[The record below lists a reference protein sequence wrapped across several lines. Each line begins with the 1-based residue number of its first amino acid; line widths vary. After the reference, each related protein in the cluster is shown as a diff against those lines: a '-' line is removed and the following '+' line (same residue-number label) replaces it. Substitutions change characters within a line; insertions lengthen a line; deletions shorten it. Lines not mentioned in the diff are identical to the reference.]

1 MNVNVN
7 DRLTLKKKH
16 PCGAFEWDVLRVG
29 ADFKIKCRT
38 CGALVMIPREK
49 IEKNIKKINGMT
61 PQKEVNK

>member
-1 MNVNVN
+1 M
-7 DRLTLKKKH
+7 KKKH
-16 PCGAFEWDVLRVG
+16 PCGEFEWDVLRVG